1 MIATQTTNL
10 ESSVEVC
17 LRALSTAEKFELL
30 SGDPHWFTK
39 PNYRA
44 GVPALQ
50 TANGPMGVR
59 PYLKSPLLERAV
71 FDSAKT
77 TAFPGGISLAAAWD
91 PELSE
96 RVGAAI
102 AGECNVLGVDVLLAP
117 CVCMVRVPFGG
128 RNFESH
134 GEDPF
139 LAGRL
144 AARFIA
150 GVEGE
155 GVGSSL
161 KHFVGNDTDWKR
173 HNVDMRIG
181 ERALRE
187 IYLRPFQIAI
197 EESAPETVMFA
208 YPKINGDHC
217 CEHPRL
223 LGPILRGEWGY
234 EGVTISDWMAVRS
247 GLASFDAGVDLEM
260 PRARYFEGGLLA
272 AIESDAARLRALDDK
287 VRRLIRLSLKR
298 KAFLEETGGGRKI
311 RPGTARQR
319 RLARRAACESMVL
332 LKNEGSILPLSP
344 DAHPRIA
351 VIGPNA
357 DVARPGAGGSSVICP
372 ERCRS
377 PLEVLRER
385 VGASA
390 AIRHAPGIRRA
401 SDALPIPE
409 ANWYRDARQQRRGLQ
424 VEYFNNLERRG
435 EPVLRKTVGQVSMDW
450 GDFSPERGVYPSYF
464 SARFEGW
471 LAAETSGEWR
481 LRLFAKDGA
490 RLWIDGELIV
500 DLIEGTEPGVPET
513 IRWSRLKSARPVVA
527 LRAAEPR
534 HVVIEYANRAG
545 KACLSLGWEPH
556 DPDPLGTA
564 VRTAMD
570 SDIALVFAGSAMDE
584 HEGGDLPDPRLPDG
598 QDELIHKVAE
608 ANPRTVVVLNNG
620 TPYFLDRWIDQVPAV
635 LEAWFPGQEG
645 AEAMADLLLGEAS
658 PCGKLPF
665 TYFHHEGDN
674 PAMAGY
680 PAVRDAAET
689 APPEDVD
696 QLIESTDERPPRID
710 YEEGLFL
717 GYRHVD
723 RAGLRPLFAFGH
735 GLSYTSFQW
744 SPVRAPRRTLRPGEA
759 LECSVV
765 LENVGSMDGAE
776 VVQLYAGPVAP
787 APDAPVRRLAA
798 FGKVFVPQG
807 KRRRAKLRMLAR
819 ELETYDEARGRWHL
833 PAGRYRIELGS
844 ASDRIVDSFEI
855 EVAAE

>member
-1 MIATQTTNL
+1 MEA
-10 ESSVEVC
+10 C
-17 LRALSTAEKFELL
+17 LRALSTEEKFELL

-102 AGECNVLGVDVLLAP
+102 AGECNALGVDVLLAP

-161 KHFVGNDTDWKR
+161 KHFVGNDTDWER

-217 CEHPRL
+217 CEHPQL

-260 PRARYFEGGLLA
+260 PRTRYFEAGLLA
-272 AIESDAARLRALDDK
+272 AIESDEARLRALDEK

-311 RPGTARQR
+311 RPGTVRQR
-319 RLARRAACESMVL
+319 RLARRAARESMVL

-344 DAHPRIA
+344 DAYPRIA

-357 DVARPGAGGSSVICP
+357 DIARPGAGGSSVICP

-385 VGASA
+385 VGESA

-409 ANWYRDARQQRRGLQ
+409 ANWYRDARQQRRGLRLD
-424 VEYFNNLERRG
+424 YFNNLERRG

-471 LAAETSGEWR
+471 LVAETSGEWR

-490 RLWIDGELIV
+490 RLWIDGELVV

-513 IRWSRLKSARPVVA
+513 TRWSRLKSARPVVA
-527 LRAAEPR
+527 LRAGEPR
-534 HVVIEYANRAG
+534 HVVIEYANRVG

-556 DPDPLGTA
+556 DPDPLETA
-564 VRTAMD
+564 VRAAAD

-598 QDELIHKVAE
+598 QDELIRKVAE
-608 ANPRTVVVLNNG
+608 ANPRTVVLLNNG
-620 TPYFLDRWIDQVPAV
+620 TPYLLDRWIDQVPAL

-665 TYFHHEGDN
+665 TYFRHEADN

-680 PAVRDAAET
+680 PAVRDAAEK

-696 QLIESTDERPPRID
+696 QLIESTEERPPQID

-717 GYRHVD
+717 GYRHTD

-735 GLSYTSFQW
+735 GLSYTRFEWSDFQ
-744 SPVRAPRRTLRPGEA
+744 VDQRRLETEGF
-759 LECSVV
+759 LECRVRV
-765 LENVGSMDGAE
+765 RNVGDFDGAE
-776 VVQLYAGPVAP
+776 VVQLYAGPSE
-787 APDAPVRRLAA
+787 PVEGEPIKRLAA
-798 FGKVFVPQG
+798 FAKVFV
-807 KRRRAKLRMLAR
+807 RAGQTRVARLRMEAR
-819 ELETYDEARGRWHL
+819 ELERFDPATGAWHVL
-833 PAGRYRIELGS
+833 PGPYRLSFAESS
-844 ASDRIVDSFEI
+844 AAVCHTVEI